1 MMKIKDSPSYKKFI
15 IKPWSLI
22 VGAIVIAILNIII
35 FKINGKPWGVNAP
48 ITYWGAWI
56 YKTLGAHPENWSYFQ
71 GSKGGILAKGFS
83 NHSGSIMNIGI
94 ILGAMLA
101 ALLSSQFRIRKIDSK
116 KDVLAAIVGGLLMG
130 YGATIAFGCNIGTL
144 FSGIASMSLHGW
156 QYLIFVFLGA
166 WAGTKLLIKFFI

>member
-1 MMKIKDSPSYKKFI
+1 MKIKNSHFYKKFF

-22 VGAIVIAILNIII
+22 VGAIIIAILNIII
-35 FKINGKPWGVNAP
+35 FIINGKPWGVNAP

-56 YKTLGAHPENWSYFQ
+56 YKALGAHPENWSYFQ
-71 GSKGGILAKGFS
+71 GKKGEVLSNSFF

-101 ALLSSQFRIRKIDSK
+101 SLLSSRFKIRKINSK
-116 KDVLAAIVGGLLMG
+116 KQILSAIVGGLLMG
-130 YGATIAFGCNIGTL
+130 FGATIALGCNISAL

-156 QYLIFVFLGA
+156 EYLIFAFLGA
-166 WAGTKLLIKFFI
+166 WVGTKLLINFFA